1 MNIWQ
6 NERDHKQ
13 YIVFKGLNSQLVVSV
28 LLQKRTRLLFY
39 THLCRTLL
47 CGWTFNLAQDITRHR
62 ETCLQD
68 AMVIVTCQ
76 LFLYI
81 LSACVSKTDMVL
93 LLDTSGSIGRKDF
106 EIVRGFTKELIQT
119 LNIGPDAIQVNMQNK
134 NKIIHQTCIHI

>member
-6 NERDHKQ
+6 NGRDHKQ
-13 YIVFKGLNSQLVVSV
+13 YIVFKGLNSQLVGSV
-28 LLQKRTRLLFY
+28 LLQKRTRLLVY
-39 THLCRTLL
+39 THLCCT
-47 CGWTFNLAQDITRHR
+47 LAQDITRHR

-68 AMVIVTCQ
+68 SMVIVTCQ

-81 LSACVSKTDMVL
+81 LSVCVSRTDMVL